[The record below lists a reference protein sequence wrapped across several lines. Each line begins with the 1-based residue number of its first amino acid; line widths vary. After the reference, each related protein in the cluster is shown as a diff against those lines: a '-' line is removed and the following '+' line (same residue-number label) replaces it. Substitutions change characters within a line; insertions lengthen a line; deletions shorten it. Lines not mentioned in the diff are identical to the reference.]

1 MIGSALSLLHV
12 LLWNTTLPACCA
24 LICRSQFPYSCSFF
38 KETMQDHIQQYR
50 VQHIVV
56 CMCAFNLKRSLL
68 SLCIVISYMIA
79 STNFAPLFS
88 NFVPSLTSEH
98 WLHNVQCTWLV
109 AIITNLHLHLH
120 LFLELHMHSDLFL
133 YFVHFFSF
141 AFVVFESDKKVVQ
154 LILKN
159 KCWWDISSEY
169 QGY

>member
-1 MIGSALSLLHV
+1 
-12 LLWNTTLPACCA
+12 
-24 LICRSQFPYSCSFF
+24 
-38 KETMQDHIQQYR
+38 
-50 VQHIVV
+50 
-56 CMCAFNLKRSLL
+56 
-68 SLCIVISYMIA
+68 MIA

-133 YFVHFFSF
+133 YFVHLFFSF
-141 AFVVFESDKKVVQ
+141 AFVVFVLVNYKFFESDKKVVQ

-159 KCWWDISSEY
+159 KC
-169 QGY
+169 